1 MARGI
6 LLVESH
12 PSSPER
18 VREYNSWYDEVH
30 LPEVVALEAFVSAR
44 RLRPVGDDGPHIALY
59 EIECDDLT
67 TALDLLRSAAQS
79 GALNMSDALQMDPP
93 PAIRLLEVTTECEP
107 GDAH

>member
-18 VREYNSWYDEVH
+18 LQAYNSWYDEVH
-30 LPEVVALEAFVSAR
+30 LPEVVALDGFVSAR
-44 RLRPVGDDGPHIALY
+44 RLRPVADDGPHVAVY

-67 TALDLLRSAAQS
+67 TALDLLRSSAQS
-79 GALNMSDALQMDPP
+79 GALNMSDVLQMDPP
-93 PAIRLLEVTTECEP
+93 PAIRLLEVTTEWDP
-107 GDAH
+107 SDAH